1 METQEYICDIHT
13 KKMETHIC
21 DIYTK
26 YNGGTQDI
34 CMTFAQT
41 MEGQFHSEKEAK
53 KCGSRENI
61 REMYERKKKQESV

>member
-1 METQEYICDIHT
+1 MRHL
-13 KKMETHIC
+13 H
-21 DIYTK
+21 K

-61 REMYERKKKQESV
+61 REMYERKKKQESVLLMK

>member
-1 METQEYICDIHT
+1 MQHL
-13 KKMETHIC
+13 H
-21 DIYTK
+21 K

>member
-1 METQEYICDIHT
+1 MRHL
-13 KKMETHIC
+13 H
-21 DIYTK
+21 K

-41 MEGQFHSEKEAK
+41 MEGQFHSED
-53 KCGSRENI
+53 I